1 MSSGVEADIALD
13 AAVVLSLGMNR
24 ALGRT
29 AGLAGRGAEA
39 LAALAAGRAEAR
51 AAALAEAESYDQ
63 ALRQVRE
70 RNARI
75 AALAETREKL
85 GAEVPLPAP
94 LSLDERPVAALTA
107 WCAETDRALDGAERA
122 LSERLAARVAAEVFA
137 APADPAEGLRAD
149 LGSAPAGGPSTA
161 EQNLQDG
168 GLDDTQRTLER
179 ILARLLPDVPEPE
192 RRSVAE
198 AARLLAGAVSLEE
211 AEGALTEVRLRV
223 QAANRR
229 TEELRAEARRAA
241 AERDAAEQAEAER
254 RYVLSSITSAFEEM
268 GYEVQQGFETLTAG
282 DGEVVL
288 SRGSWPDH
296 SVRMRV
302 DDAAHVRAAMVRT
315 RPARGEDDRRLDVE
329 REREWCEAF
338 EAARERLEGA
348 GIRSDVTW
356 RLAPGVREL
365 PVTDRS
371 RGTGTGETR
380 KRAGQRER
388 RREREK

>member
-51 AAALAEAESYDQ
+51 AEALAAAESQDQ
-63 ALRQVRE
+63 ALRQVLE

-75 AALAETREKL
+75 AALAGTREEL
-85 GAEVPLPAP
+85 GAEVLLPAP
-94 LSLDERPVAALTA
+94 LRPDERPVEALTA
-107 WCAETDRALDGAERA
+107 WCAEVDAVLDEAEAA
-122 LSERLAARVAAEVFA
+122 LSEHLAAQVAAEIFA
-137 APADPAEGLRAD
+137 RPAGPAGLRAD
-149 LGSAPAGGPSTA
+149 LGTPPAGA
-161 EQNLQDG
+161 ADAAADQ
-168 GLDDTQRTLER
+168 GLEDARRTLER
-179 ILARLLPDVPEPE
+179 VLARLLPDVPEE
-192 RRSVAE
+192 HRGSVAE
-198 AARLLAGAVSLEE
+198 AAGLLAGAGSIEE

-223 QAANRR
+223 RAANRR
-229 TEELRAEARRAA
+229 TEELRAEARRRA

-268 GYEVQQGFETLTAG
+268 GYEVQEGFETLTAG
-282 DGEVVL
+282 AGEVVL

-329 REREWCEAF
+329 REQEWCEAF
-338 EAARERLEGA
+338 ETARARLEGA
-348 GIRSDVTW
+348 GIRSAVTW

-365 PVTDRS
+365 TVTERS
-371 RGTGTGETR
+371 RGAATGETR
-380 KRAGQRER
+380 SRTGQRER

>member
-63 ALRQVRE
+63 ALRQVQE

-94 LSLDERPVAALTA
+94 LELDERPAEALTA

-122 LSERLAARVAAEVFA
+122 LSERLAARVAAEIFA
-137 APADPAEGLRAD
+137 TPEGPGEGLRAD
-149 LGSAPAGGPSTA
+149 LGTSPAGEARHA
-161 EQNLQDG
+161 EQ
-168 GLDDTQRTLER
+168 DDLEAVQRTLER
-179 ILARLLPDVPEPE
+179 VLARLLPDVPEQE

-198 AARLLAGAVSLEE
+198 AARLLAGAVSPEE

-229 TEELRAEARRAA
+229 TEGLRDEARRAA

-254 RYVLSSITSAFEEM
+254 RYVLGSITSAFEEM
-268 GYEVQQGFETLTAG
+268 GYEVQEGFETLTADG
-282 DGEVVL
+282 GEVVL

-315 RPARGEDDRRLDVE
+315 RPARNEDDRRLDVE
-329 REREWCEAF
+329 REQEWCEAF

-348 GIRSDVTW
+348 GIRSEVTW
-356 RLAPGVREL
+356 RLAPGVKEL
-365 PVTDRS
+365 PVTDGT
-371 RGTGTGETR
+371 RGSTAGETR